1 MVRVM
6 RIYLLSL
13 LIVGVML
20 GCKSKKTVARND
32 PPKKERRNT
41 RPKPTRVETTETDDA
56 ARKKEPIPEGA
67 TYKEVVQI
75 YIRNYQDISM
85 EEMREYGIPAS
96 ITLAQGILESGAG
109 RGQLSRKSNN
119 HFGIKCHTTWNGARV
134 YHDDDEKGE
143 CFRRYEDP
151 DDSFRDHSLF
161 LTSRSR
167 YSKLFDLK
175 KSDYKGWA
183 KGLKKAGYA
192 TDPKYPSKL
201 ISIIERYDLERF
213 DKMVL
218 GGKWEPVQEEVSN
231 ASSDQVYVVSS
242 GDTLYSIARRFN
254 LTVDKLKAYNKLDDN
269 LISVGQTLY
278 LQPKENR

>member
-6 RIYLLSL
+6 RIYLLGL

-20 GCKSKKTVARND
+20 GCKSSKKVARTD

-41 RPKPTRVETTETDDA
+41 RPRPAQVETAKPDDLK
-56 ARKKEPIPEGA
+56 RDKQPIPEGA
-67 TYKEVVQI
+67 TYKEVVEI
-75 YIRNYQDISM
+75 YISNYQDISM

-167 YSKLFDLK
+167 YSKLFVLK

-192 TDPKYPSKL
+192 TDP
-201 ISIIERYDLERF
+201 
-213 DKMVL
+213 
-218 GGKWEPVQEEVSN
+218 
-231 ASSDQVYVVSS
+231 
-242 GDTLYSIARRFN
+242 
-254 LTVDKLKAYNKLDDN
+254 
-269 LISVGQTLY
+269 
-278 LQPKENR
+278 